1 MAAILDVLHQEHIQ
15 VSRLLDLLSAELEVL
30 DRPDAGPSETV
41 AQVMHY
47 MTHYPDLRHH
57 PREDLLFERLVRRG
71 SGTRAMVASLVDQH
85 VTLARDGKAL
95 LLAAQSK
102 ASAGEIVA
110 LGAAYVALHRA
121 HMNVEEG
128 EVFPLARVML
138 GSADWAAVDAA
149 MVTIDDPLFGTA
161 VDAQYD
167 ALRRALER

>member
-1 MAAILDVLHQEHIQ
+1 MSAILDVLHQEHIQ
-15 VSRLLDLLSAELEVL
+15 VSRLLDLLSAELEGL
-30 DRPDAGPSETV
+30 DRQGAASSDAV
-41 AQVMHY
+41 VQVMHY
-47 MTHYPDLRHH
+47 MTHYPDLRNH

-71 SGTRAMVASLVDQH
+71 SGTKAIVASLVDQH

-95 LLAAQSK
+95 LRAAQSK
-102 ASAGEIVA
+102 APAADVVA
-110 LGAAYVALHRA
+110 LGAAYVDLHRA

-149 MVTIDDPLFGTA
+149 MVTMDDPVFGSA

-167 ALRRALER
+167 ALRRAIER